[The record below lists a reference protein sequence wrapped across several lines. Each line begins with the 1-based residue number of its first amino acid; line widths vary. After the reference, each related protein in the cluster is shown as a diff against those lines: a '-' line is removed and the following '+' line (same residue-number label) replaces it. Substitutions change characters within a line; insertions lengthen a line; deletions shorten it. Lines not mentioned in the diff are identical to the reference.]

1 VILEIVMR
9 GRSRSKH
16 GVACLAH
23 DPRIHAAAKRQSV
36 FGGFVSR
43 RVTMDHR
50 VKPVVTRRKS
60 VST

>member
-1 VILEIVMR
+1 MR

-23 DPRIHAAAKRQSV
+23 DPRIHAAAKRPSV